1 MTQITVLL
9 IDDDKDYVPL
19 IKKMLSPDVN
29 RYHVE
34 WAISAKV
41 AIEMATQTD
50 YDVYLVDYNLG
61 ASNGLDLVREMI
73 AIGIN
78 APLILMTAY
87 TEYNFD
93 QKVIEA
99 GASDYIDK
107 TDLKPSILKR
117 TIRYS
122 LQRKQ
127 DLKALRASEESYRTL
142 MADASDGIILMNP
155 EGQILVANAKAS
167 ELLNRPLES
176 LSDQPTAAA
185 LQLVKPDQIAYN
197 SFELD
202 ETRLFEHV
210 IHHNGDKR
218 FVEISA
224 KQITGQRLQIIMR
237 DITHRK
243 RIEAERERYIERLTI
258 LQQIDDELTQ
268 LLDVNHVLAIAVDA
282 TIRLSFASAGF
293 IGTLEG
299 EQIRIGHLIGRYQG
313 LRRGDYLPNAP
324 LIMQAITDQQAR
336 FIQDVTTTP
345 DYVAMIQDTHSQFV
359 IPLTSYKRVL
369 GVLVLETPKPE
380 RFTED
385 AFDFIRLIASRV
397 AVAIENAQLY
407 QLAQEQLAK
416 LTKLYEQVSDLEKL
430 KTDMIRIAAH
440 DLRNP
445 VGVITGYIELLE
457 WSFAEGALTKK
468 QRDHINA
475 IMRAAQRMQKIT
487 SDILSLE
494 RIEKLHL
501 EKANRIELNDLV
513 QQAFNDF
520 DSQGQEKHQHLQ
532 LNITERLLEVLAD
545 SAQIREA
552 IGNLISNAIKYT
564 PENGK
569 IEVSLEYD
577 EDNAIFRVRDNGY
590 GIPLEQQAGLF
601 QPFYRATTAKTIDIE
616 GTGLGLHLVKNI
628 IQRYDGEMIFSSVEG
643 EGSTF
648 GFKLPLI

>member
-1 MTQITVLL
+1 
-9 IDDDKDYVPL
+9 
-19 IKKMLSPDVN
+19 MLSPDVN

-41 AIEMATQTD
+41 AKEMAAQTE

-73 AIGIN
+73 AMNIN

-155 EGQILVANAKAS
+155 EGLILVANAKAG

-176 LSDQPTAAA
+176 LTNQMAAGV
-185 LQLVKPDQIAYN
+185 LQLRQPEQINYN
-197 SFELD
+197 SFGLD

-210 IHHNGDKR
+210 IHHNGDER

-224 KQITGQRLQIIMR
+224 KQITGQRLQILMR

-268 LLDVNHVLAIAVDA
+268 LLDVNHVLSIAIDA
-282 TIRLSFASAGF
+282 TTRLSIATAGF
-293 IGTLEG
+293 IGTLDG
-299 EQIRIGHLIGRYQG
+299 DQIRIGHLIGRYQH
-313 LRRGDYLPNAP
+313 LRRGDYLPDMP
-324 LIMQAITDQQAR
+324 LINQVIKDQQAR
-336 FIQDVTTTP
+336 FIEDVSTTP
-345 DYVAMIQDTHSQFV
+345 DYVATIEDTRSQFI
-359 IPLTSYKRVL
+359 IPLNSYKRVL
-369 GVLVLETPKPE
+369 GVLVLETHKPE
-380 RFTED
+380 RFTYET
-385 AFDFIRLIASRV
+385 FDFIRLIASRV

-407 QLAQEQLAK
+407 QLAQEQLTK
-416 LTKLYEQVSDLEKL
+416 LTKLYEQVSELEKL

-445 VGVITGYIELLE
+445 VGVVTGYVELLE
-457 WSFAEGALTKK
+457 WSFEEGALTKK
-468 QRDHINA
+468 QRDHISA

-513 QQAFNDF
+513 QQAYNDF
-520 DSQGQEKHQHLQ
+520 APQAKR
-532 LNITERLLEVLAD
+532 NINR
-545 SAQIREA
+545 S
-552 IGNLISNAIKYT
+552 NLKL
-564 PENGK
+564 
-569 IEVSLEYD
+569 VS
-577 EDNAIFRVRDNGY
+577 VC
-590 GIPLEQQAGLF
+590 
-601 QPFYRATTAKTIDIE
+601 
-616 GTGLGLHLVKNI
+616 
-628 IQRYDGEMIFSSVEG
+628 
-643 EGSTF
+643 
-648 GFKLPLI
+648 